1 MKFIGIIF
9 IVFSYFITSSCSSA
23 TISKT
28 AQSTGEVYKYDLS
41 VQCKPDSGV
50 SLHDMKQELIA
61 AGIDVISSRKDSDGK
76 MRMTV
81 CGSSTGKINIYKINR
96 KDEEKAMQIGFQLIS
111 EIHK

>member
-1 MKFIGIIF
+1 
-9 IVFSYFITSSCSSA
+9 
-23 TISKT
+23 
-28 AQSTGEVYKYDLS
+28 
-41 VQCKPDSGV
+41 
-50 SLHDMKQELIA
+50 MKQELIA

-96 KDEEKAMQIGFQLIS
+96 KDEEKARQIGFKLIS